1 MQWWTIFEA
10 GDTMK
15 DRPPEYSDDTT
26 DGADGYFEIPQK
38 QGDDDERD
46 SWVKRHIDCILI
58 MFPEHDRGH
67 HSGSLG
73 VR

>member
-26 DGADGYFEIPQK
+26 DGADGYFEILQK
-38 QGDDDERD
+38 QRE
-46 SWVKRHIDCILI
+46 V
-58 MFPEHDRGH
+58 MMRGT
-67 HSGSLG
+67 LG
-73 VR
+73 